1 MNPFKLGLKQ
11 VLEDRSII
19 KVFHDF
25 CEDTS
30 ALVRQFEVICDGVF
44 DTQIAHR
51 CLTQASSQDP
61 RDLNIGLNALL
72 QIYTGCQNTE
82 KETIVGCMKAEPHFW
97 WQVSPLSPHLV

>member
-11 VLEDRSII
+11 LLEDRSII

-30 ALVRQFEVICDGVF
+30 ALIRQFEVICDGVF

-51 CLTQASSQDP
+51 FLTQESSCDP
-61 RDLNIGLNALL
+61 RDLNIGVNNLL
-72 QIYTGCQNTE
+72 QIYTGC
-82 KETIVGCMKAEPHFW
+82 
-97 WQVSPLSPHLV
+97 